1 MEAFI
6 TILNNPITLALLLL
20 LCVYVLNLISKGK
33 IRRISKDG
41 IELTG
46 VDDPTQNDPTQNAR
60 ITKLEQQL
68 ADCVATTKE
77 TQRLV
82 REQASVIKD
91 IELATIRLQILSHET
106 TIETKLKLFDLYK
119 KKGGNSYID
128 LYIEQT
134 VKAAKED

>member
-6 TILNNPITLALLLL
+6 TILNNPVTLAMLLL

-33 IRRISKDG
+33 IHRISKDG
-41 IELTG
+41 IELTD
-46 VDDPTQNDPTQNAR
+46 VDDSTQNAR

>member
-1 MEAFI
+1 MESFI
-6 TILNNPITLALLLL
+6 TILNNPVTLALLLL

-41 IELTG
+41 IELTD
-46 VDDPTQNDPTQNAR
+46 VDDPTQNAR

-82 REQASVIKD
+82 REQATVIKD

>member
-6 TILNNPITLALLLL
+6 TILNNPVTLALLLL

-41 IELTG
+41 IELTD
-46 VDDPTQNDPTQNAR
+46 VDDHTQNAR

-82 REQASVIKD
+82 REQAAVIKD

>member
-6 TILNNPITLALLLL
+6 TILNNPVTLALLLL
-20 LCVYVLNLISKGK
+20 LCVYVLSLISKGK

-41 IELTG
+41 IELTD
-46 VDDPTQNDPTQNAR
+46 VDDPTQNAR

-134 VKAAKED
+134 VKTAKED

>member
-6 TILNNPITLALLLL
+6 TILNNPVTLAMLLL

-33 IRRISKDG
+33 IHRISKDG
-41 IELTG
+41 IELTD
-46 VDDPTQNDPTQNAR
+46 VDDSTQNAR

-82 REQASVIKD
+82 REQATVIKD

>member
-6 TILNNPITLALLLL
+6 TILNNPVTLALLLL

-41 IELTG
+41 IELTD
-46 VDDPTQNDPTQNAR
+46 VDNPTQNAR

>member
-6 TILNNPITLALLLL
+6 TILNNPVTLAMLLL

-33 IRRISKDG
+33 IHRISKDG
-41 IELTG
+41 IELTD
-46 VDDPTQNDPTQNAR
+46 VDDPTQNAR

-106 TIETKLKLFDLYK
+106 GIETKLKLFDLYK

>member
-1 MEAFI
+1 M
-6 TILNNPITLALLLL
+6 
-20 LCVYVLNLISKGK
+20 
-33 IRRISKDG
+33 
-41 IELTG
+41 
-46 VDDPTQNDPTQNAR
+46 
-60 ITKLEQQL
+60 
-68 ADCVATTKE
+68 ATTKE

-82 REQASVIKD
+82 REQAAVIKD

>member
-6 TILNNPITLALLLL
+6 TILNNPVTLAMLLL

-33 IRRISKDG
+33 IHRISKDG
-41 IELTG
+41 IELTD
-46 VDDPTQNDPTQNAR
+46 VDDSTQNAR

-82 REQASVIKD
+82 REQVSVIKD

>member
-6 TILNNPITLALLLL
+6 TILNNPVTLAMLLL

-33 IRRISKDG
+33 IHRISKDG
-41 IELTG
+41 IELTD
-46 VDDPTQNDPTQNAR
+46 VDDPTQNAR

-134 VKAAKED
+134 VKTAKED

>member
-6 TILNNPITLALLLL
+6 TILNNPVTLALLLL

-33 IRRISKDG
+33 VRRISKDG
-41 IELTG
+41 IELTD
-46 VDDPTQNDPTQNAR
+46 VDDPTQNAR

-68 ADCVATTKE
+68 ADCVVTTKE

>member
-6 TILNNPITLALLLL
+6 TILNNPVTLALLLL
-20 LCVYVLNLISKGK
+20 LCVYVLNLISRGK
-33 IRRISKDG
+33 VRRISRDG

-46 VDDPTQNDPTQNAR
+46 VDDPTQNAR

-82 REQASVIKD
+82 KEQVSVIKD

>member
-6 TILNNPITLALLLL
+6 TILNNPVTLALLLL

-41 IELTG
+41 IELTD
-46 VDDPTQNDPTQNAR
+46 VDGHTQNAR

-82 REQASVIKD
+82 REQAAVIKD

>member
-6 TILNNPITLALLLL
+6 TILNNPVTLALLLL

-33 IRRISKDG
+33 VRRISKDG

-46 VDDPTQNDPTQNAR
+46 IDDPTQNAR

-77 TQRLV
+77 TQRIV
-82 REQASVIKD
+82 KEQTAVIKD
-91 IELATIRLQILSHET
+91 IELASIRLQILSSAT
-106 TIETKLKLFDLYK
+106 NLETKLKLFDLYK

>member
-20 LCVYVLNLISKGK
+20 LCVYVLSLISKGK

-41 IELTG
+41 IELTD
-46 VDDPTQNDPTQNAR
+46 VDDPTQNAR

>member
-6 TILNNPITLALLLL
+6 TILNNPVTLALLLL
-20 LCVYVLNLISKGK
+20 LCVYVLSLISKGK

-41 IELTG
+41 IELTD
-46 VDDPTQNDPTQNAR
+46 VDDPTQNAR

-68 ADCVATTKE
+68 TDCVATTKE

>member
-6 TILNNPITLALLLL
+6 TILNNPVTLALLLL
-20 LCVYVLNLISKGK
+20 LCVYVLSLISKGK

-41 IELTG
+41 IELTD
-46 VDDPTQNDPTQNAR
+46 VDDTTQNAR

>member
-6 TILNNPITLALLLL
+6 TILNNPVTLALLLL

-33 IRRISKDG
+33 IRRISKNG
-41 IELTG
+41 IELTD
-46 VDDPTQNDPTQNAR
+46 VDDPTQNAR

-82 REQASVIKD
+82 REQATVIKD

>member
-6 TILNNPITLALLLL
+6 TILNNPVTLALLLL

-41 IELTG
+41 IELTD
-46 VDDPTQNDPTQNAR
+46 VDDHTQNAR

>member
-6 TILNNPITLALLLL
+6 TILNNPVTLALLVL
-20 LCVYVLNLISKGK
+20 LCVYVLSLISKGK

-41 IELTG
+41 IELTD
-46 VDDPTQNDPTQNAR
+46 VDDPTQNAR

-119 KKGGNSYID
+119 NKGGNSYID

>member
-6 TILNNPITLALLLL
+6 TILNNPVTLALLLL
-20 LCVYVLNLISKGK
+20 LCVYVLNLISRGK
-33 IRRISKDG
+33 VRRISRDG

-46 VDDPTQNDPTQNAR
+46 VDDPTQNAR

-68 ADCVATTKE
+68 ADCVSTTKE
-77 TQRLV
+77 TQRLIK
-82 REQASVIKD
+82 EQVSVIKD

>member
-6 TILNNPITLALLLL
+6 TILNNPVTLAMLLL

-33 IRRISKDG
+33 IHRISKDG
-41 IELTG
+41 IELTD
-46 VDDPTQNDPTQNAR
+46 VDDPTQNAR

>member
-6 TILNNPITLALLLL
+6 TILNNPVTLALLLL

-41 IELTG
+41 IELTD
-46 VDDPTQNDPTQNAR
+46 VDDPTQNAR

-82 REQASVIKD
+82 REQATVIKD

>member
-6 TILNNPITLALLLL
+6 TILNNPVTLALLLL

-41 IELTG
+41 IELTD
-46 VDDPTQNDPTQNAR
+46 VDDPTQNAR

>member
-6 TILNNPITLALLLL
+6 TILNNPVTLALLLL
-20 LCVYVLNLISKGK
+20 LCVYVLSLISKGK

-41 IELTG
+41 IELTD
-46 VDDPTQNDPTQNAR
+46 VDDPTQNAR